1 MGAVAGHPGGLE
13 SAARWSLQIQ
23 GSVGTSL
30 RPDSLG
36 GPEFRAY
43 LGLHW
48 IVNVL

>member
-1 MGAVAGHPGGLE
+1 VGAIAGHPVDLK
-13 SAARWSLQIQ
+13 SAARWSLQFQ

-30 RPDSLG
+30 RPDALG

-48 IVNVL
+48 MANVF